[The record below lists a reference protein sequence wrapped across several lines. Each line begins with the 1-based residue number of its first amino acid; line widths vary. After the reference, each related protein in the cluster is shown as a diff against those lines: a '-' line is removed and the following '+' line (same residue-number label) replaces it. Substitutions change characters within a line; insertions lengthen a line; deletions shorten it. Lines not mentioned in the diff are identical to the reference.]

1 MERQISQGFGSMTY
15 KDTGSN
21 TFSGHSIK
29 IVLPPKPGQEGDEEY
44 RNGNEEVESRLDVCA
59 LTLSCLAQDPN
70 LPSSKLP
77 FAWKLYEMLETVHKS
92 KTDTDIVSWV
102 DNGEAFKVHDLK
114 RFVDEIVPTYFK
126 QSKYKS
132 FQRQLYFYGFTRET
146 SSAGKNGHT
155 PGSYRHPMFVRGK
168 KTLCLSM
175 APKKTKKKRSKSPV
189 EDSSTTATNPANNAE
204 PQQQQQHF
212 ASPVTTAQPNG
223 TVARAVSDEVTD
235 NSKGMQNPLYRSSS
249 ANNALPLPLLRDSS
263 STATVQTKNGMG
275 YEAPLEAIPQI
286 QFQQQQNYLQRLQ
299 MEGFLRSLH
308 QSERQNIPIRSTE
321 PVPPAPPLQPAV
333 SDGRLCNIFGSNFHF
348 VGKNRPHR

>member
-1 MERQISQGFGSMTY
+1 MTY
-15 KDTGSN
+15 NDSSSGGDN

-44 RNGNEEVESRLDVCA
+44 RNGSDEVESKLDVCA

-77 FAWKLYEMLETVHKS
+77 FAWKLYEMLETVHKN

-146 SSAGKNGHT
+146 SSSGKKGHT
-155 PGSYRHPMFVRGK
+155 PGSYRHPKFIRGK

-189 EDSSTTATNPANNAE
+189 NASSTDAKNSVDTN
-204 PQQQQQHF
+204 QSQM
-212 ASPVTTAQPNG
+212 TAQP
-223 TVARAVSDEVTD
+223 VARAVSDEVNTAT
-235 NSKGMQNPLYRSSS
+235 GMGSNPL
-249 ANNALPLPLLRDSS
+249 NNVTIPTTLLRDSS
-263 STATVQTKNGMG
+263 STTTIKTKNGTNFNNKPPM
-275 YEAPLEAIPQI
+275 EAIPQI

-308 QSERQNIPIRSTE
+308 QSERQNFPQVRPTE
-321 PVPPAPPLQPAV
+321 QAAPPAPPLQFNV
-333 SDGRLCNIFGSNFHF
+333 SDGLACNMFGGTFHV
-348 VGKNRPHR
+348 VGKNRPR

>member
-1 MERQISQGFGSMTY
+1 MTY
-15 KDTGSN
+15 NESSSRRDN

-44 RNGNEEVESRLDVCA
+44 KNGNDEVESRLDVCA

-77 FAWKLYEMLETVHKS
+77 FAWKLYEMLETVHKN
-92 KTDTDIVSWV
+92 KVDTDIVSWV

-114 RFVDEIVPTYFK
+114 RFVEKIVPIYFK

-155 PGSYRHPMFVRGK
+155 PGSYRHPKFVRGK

-175 APKKTKKKRSKSPV
+175 APKKTKKKRSKNSQLG
-189 EDSSTTATNPANNAE
+189 SSTDATNPANENQS
-204 PQQQQQHF
+204 QQQQQELPSF
-212 ASPVTTAQPNG
+212 ATTAQSNV
-223 TVARAVSDEVTD
+223 TVARAVSAEFDID
-235 NSKGMQNPLYRSSS
+235 NNDANPI
-249 ANNALPLPLLRDSS
+249 PLLRDSS
-263 STATVQTKNGMG
+263 STSTFQTTNGMSQNQSKS
-275 YEAPLEAIPQI
+275 PLAAIPQI

-308 QSERQNIPIRSTE
+308 QSERQNIPVRSSE
-321 PVPPAPPLQPAV
+321 QAPPAPPLQPSA
-333 SDGRLCNIFGSNFHF
+333 SDGRLCNIFGGNFHV
-348 VGKNRPHR
+348 VGRNMPRR